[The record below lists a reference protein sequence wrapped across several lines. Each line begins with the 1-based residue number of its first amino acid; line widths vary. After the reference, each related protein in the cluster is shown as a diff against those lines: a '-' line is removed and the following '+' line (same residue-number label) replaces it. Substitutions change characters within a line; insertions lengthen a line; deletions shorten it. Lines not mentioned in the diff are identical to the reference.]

1 MTTIPTSRS
10 VVRSCVAPLLGYAIA
25 VGAALVLMIL
35 LVTAIAVSERGGGD
49 SDPAD
54 DLDIQAIGTLIGMPF
69 QVVGMALGGSL
80 QLGDGEFGLSLF
92 APPLLVTAVFVV
104 AVFLLSKRSERA
116 TPTASTAERAILA
129 ASGALATAV
138 VATALTR
145 LLAMRDDDLTMHA
158 ATVGLFFGT
167 LVLSGSAALLGR
179 QAASGSLWPRWL
191 PADARRAA
199 HLVSQHL
206 LVALAVLI
214 PVATL
219 WMLMESGLEA
229 ALYSLVWA
237 PTIAFGAFSLGHL
250 GALTALGE
258 HQFAWDL
265 GWFPGTALPLI
276 AILLSVVAS
285 VAWHLRRGRDKA
297 LLAQPASWASLPVA
311 YGVAALAVCM
321 VSTVGISGAFYG
333 VDGGVTFHAA
343 YWLIPVLAVWGG
355 AIEALSRFAAPAL
368 AAALPHTLTQRM
380 AKGPAHVV
388 SAPVVP
394 TQRIPMSPT
403 DRARAKRA
411 IIGVAVVG
419 GLGLIGIITVS
430 IIGAAA
436 FNPEKRAEAYLD
448 ALVDAD
454 AEEALS
460 LSSVDDDEASDA
472 LLDNEIYSAAEDRP
486 TGYEITDVEKDG
498 DTATVTVDL
507 EGVEDGD
514 DVELILEADG
524 RRALLFRDWKVADA
538 GLASEVTVSVP
549 ESSTALEA
557 NGVVLPGGGVGGDV
571 DFWALPGSYTFNPYG
586 DSKWLESGDAR
597 TVVPASESYGIYAE
611 VDDPQ
616 PSTELKE
623 HVDSAIAEWVNGCM
637 AVTELDPAD
646 CPQNA
651 YPSGDKQRK
660 VAWTLGTMPTVSWD
674 NFYGAFPVSLYSDSG
689 EATLTFE
696 YDASYGFGAAEWTE
710 ESEDVSLYIGVQVDL
725 VDDEPQVTFETD

>member
-1 MTTIPTSRS
+1 MTTIPSSRT

-35 LVTAIAVSERGGGD
+35 LVTAIAVSEGGGGD
-49 SDPAD
+49 GDPAD
-54 DLDIQAIGTLIGMPF
+54 DLDIQAIGTLVGMPF

-80 QLGDGEFGLSLF
+80 QLGDGEFALSLF

-104 AVFLLSKRSERA
+104 AVYLLSKRSERA
-116 TPTASTAERAILA
+116 APTASTTERAILA
-129 ASGALATAV
+129 VSGALATAV

-145 LLAMRDDDLTMHA
+145 LLAMRDDDLAMHA

-206 LVALAVLI
+206 AVALAVLI
-214 PVATL
+214 PVATI
-219 WMLMESGLEA
+219 WMLVESGLEA

-237 PTIAFGAFSLGHL
+237 PTIAFGAFSLGHF

-265 GWFPGTALPLI
+265 GWFAGLALPLI
-276 AILLSVVAS
+276 AVLLSVAAS
-285 VAWHLRRGRDKA
+285 VAWHLRRGQDKA

-333 VDGGVTFHAA
+333 VGGGVTFHAA
-343 YWLIPVLAVWGG
+343 YWLIPVLALWGG
-355 AIEALSRFAAPAL
+355 AIEGLSRFVAPAL
-368 AAALPHTLTQRM
+368 ASSLPSSLSQRLS
-380 AKGPAHVV
+380 KGPARVV
-388 SAPVVP
+388 SAPVAP

-403 DRARAKRA
+403 DRARAKKA
-411 IIGVAVVG
+411 LIGVAVVG

-436 FNPEKRAEAYLD
+436 FNPEKQAEAYLD
-448 ALVDAD
+448 ALIDAD

-460 LSSVDDDEASDA
+460 LSSVDDDEASDD
-472 LLDNEIYSAAEDRP
+472 LLNNEIYGAAEDRP

-498 DTATVTVDL
+498 DTVTVTVDL

-514 DVELILEADG
+514 DVELVLEADG
-524 RRALLFRDWKVADA
+524 RRAVLFRDWKVADG
-538 GLASEVTVSVP
+538 GLASEVTVSMP
-549 ESSTALEA
+549 ESSTTLEA
-557 NGVVLPGGGVGGDV
+557 NGVALAGGAAGEDV
-571 DFWALPGSYTFNPYG
+571 DFWALPGSYTFNPHG
-586 DSKWLESGDAR
+586 DSKWLESGESR

-611 VDDPQ
+611 LDDPQ
-616 PSTELKE
+616 PSPELKE
-623 HVDSAIAEWVNGCM
+623 HVDSAIAEWVNDCM
-637 AVTELDPAD
+637 AVTELDPVD

-674 NFYGAFPVSLYSDSG
+674 SFYGTFPVSLYSDSG
-689 EATLTFE
+689 EATLTYE
-696 YDASYGFGAAEWTE
+696 YDASYGFGPVEWTE
-710 ESEDVSLYIGVQVDL
+710 ESENVGLYIGVQVDL